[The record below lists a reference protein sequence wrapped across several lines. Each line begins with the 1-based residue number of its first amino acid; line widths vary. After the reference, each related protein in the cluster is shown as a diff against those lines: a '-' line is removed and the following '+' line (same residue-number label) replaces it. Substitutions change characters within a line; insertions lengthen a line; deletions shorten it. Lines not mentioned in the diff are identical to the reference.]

1 MSFNPL
7 DIETYSI
14 ADLRRH
20 ASVMKIEAAK
30 EWTKEDYIKA
40 INARRKKAAVSRIVN
55 DPDEPIPPGFV
66 RIKLPLS
73 PSGSDSPLDVRV
85 NTFYTSIPRNV
96 LVDVPRE
103 IRDTIRNSK
112 EPVTREV
119 LDKDGNRVVRT
130 FEVPSYAFEQHGET
144 PGESGCVK
152 PGCDMREQ
160 SLRERYKEIY
170 GRWPKRQ
177 SAEWKSYHS
186 EYMKEFSGK
195 IAKKA
200 IEEEAA

>member
-30 EWTKEDYIKA
+30 DWTKEDYIKA

-66 RIKLPLS
+66 RIKLPLT

-177 SAEWKSYHS
+177 SQEWKTFFQKYT
-186 EYMKEFSGK
+186 EQFADKN
-195 IAKKA
+195 AKRA